1 MTILAELKDR
11 IQQQFGSGHFN
22 EDDYSF
28 LQPGGNDHLVQFL
41 FKNFADEYW
50 ELDDW
55 NRNHL
60 LLIEIASSL
69 DLQFNLDEDGRFAV
83 LEHPVKGSGRQV
95 QAIIDL
101 RDELLAIVY
110 YFGDIKKC
118 LRLNQRLLQSAVFHP
133 CYMDSSMFLRII
145 DVFERIIGVKYD
157 FEQSPALFLEPV
169 IMKGQL
175 RGNLVHQMFA
185 EYSERFLN
193 YLNICTLSGYLTDGA
208 QGSITL
214 YADGA
219 IRTDA
224 CRLSSFIEIVN
235 YVLDLLTRKYQTL
248 SRNYLLQWQQHSQ
261 YRIQKLDGSPIE
273 IELPFSVEIMDG
285 LVKHLTN
292 GNKDSMLLGISE
304 RISRKLW
311 SIKSTEIK
319 SAEQI
324 EFEVS
329 DKLIR
334 IFLREHRAIPL
345 YDKVEKFLRK
355 HVSANLENWNH

>member
-1 MTILAELKDR
+1 MTILVDLKER
-11 IQQQFGSGHFN
+11 IQHQFGSGHFC

-41 FKNFADEYW
+41 FKNFSDEYW
-50 ELDDW
+50 ELDEW
-55 NRNHL
+55 NRHHL
-60 LLIEIASSL
+60 LLIDIAASL

-83 LEHPVKGSGRQV
+83 LVNPVKSSGRQV

-101 RDELLAIVY
+101 RDDLLAIIY

-118 LRLNQRLLQSAVFHP
+118 MRLNQRFVQSALFHP
-133 CYMDSSMFLRII
+133 CFIDSSMFLRII
-145 DVFERIIGVKYD
+145 DVFERIIGIEYD

-169 IMKGQL
+169 ILKGQL

-185 EYSERFLN
+185 EYSERFFN
-193 YLNICTLSGYLTDGA
+193 YLNICVLSGYLTDGA

-224 CRLSSFIEIVN
+224 CRLSSFIEIVS
-235 YVLDLLTRKYQTL
+235 YVLDFLTRKYQTL
-248 SRNYLLQWQQHSQ
+248 SRNYLIQWQQHSQ
-261 YRIQKLDGSPIE
+261 HRVHKLAGNPIE
-273 IELPFSVEIMDG
+273 IELPFSVEIIDG
-285 LVKHLTN
+285 LLKQLTN
-292 GNKDSMLLGISE
+292 GNKDSMFLGISE
-304 RISRKLW
+304 RVSRKLW

-319 SAEQI
+319 TAEQI

-345 YDKVEKFLRK
+345 YDKVEKFFRK